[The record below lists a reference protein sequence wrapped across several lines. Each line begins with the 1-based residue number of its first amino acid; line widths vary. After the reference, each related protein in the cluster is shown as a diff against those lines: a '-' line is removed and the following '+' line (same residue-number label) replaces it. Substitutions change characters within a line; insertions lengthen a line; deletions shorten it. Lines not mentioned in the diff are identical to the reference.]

1 MGKKI
6 LVATSSV
13 LGISLLLGACTPT
26 EQASSPEAGKTKT
39 VTLISPMTGEQKQ
52 QLEKVLAPFIE
63 ATGIKVAYEG
73 VNDFTT
79 VLPVR
84 VESGNPPDVAMFPQ
98 PGLMQKFAEQ
108 EELVPLEN
116 VISRSQ
122 LEKAYPQQW
131 LDLGTVNNQVY
142 GLWYSVSV
150 KSLVWYNPEQFQR
163 QGYNIPET
171 WQEMMQLSQ
180 QIVDD
185 GKTPWCLGV
194 ESGETTGWV
203 GTDWIEDIMLRTA
216 GPEVYDQWVN
226 HEIPFTHPA
235 VKKAFERFGE
245 IARNSEYV
253 VGGTVGVLSTPYGDS
268 VNGLFRNPPR
278 CYLHRQGSFIE
289 SFFPPEVTLG
299 EDADVFPLPPTEPGE
314 DVPLLVAGDVFAM
327 FNNTAEARALMK
339 YLATSK
345 PHEAW
350 ARLGGYLSPHRQVS
364 LNIYPNEVTKRQAE
378 LLKNAEV
385 VRFDGSDLMP
395 PSVGTGTFWSGMI
408 NYLNGKDLDR
418 VLQNIE
424 DSWPEDS

>member
-1 MGKKI
+1 MGKKL
-6 LVATSSV
+6 LVATSSLV
-13 LGISLLLGACTPT
+13 GASLLLGACTPT
-26 EQASSPEAGKTKT
+26 TEESDSKSGETQT
-39 VTLISPMTGEQKQ
+39 VTLVSPMTGEQQQ
-52 QLEKVLAPFIE
+52 QLEQVLAPFTE
-63 ATGIKVAYEG
+63 ATGIEVAYEG
-73 VNDFTT
+73 VNDFAT

-84 VESGNPPDVAMFPQ
+84 VASGNPPDVAIFPQ
-98 PGLMQKFAEQ
+98 PGLMERFAEQ
-108 EELVPLEN
+108 EELVPLEQFM
-116 VISRSQ
+116 SPAQ

-150 KSLVWYNPEQFQR
+150 KSLVWYNPEQFQK
-163 QGYNIPET
+163 QGYSIPET

-216 GPEVYDQWVN
+216 GPQVYDKWVN

-235 VKKAFERFGE
+235 VKKAFQRFGE

-253 VGGTVGVLSTPYGDS
+253 VGGTVGVLSIPYGDS
-268 VNGLFRNPPR
+268 VNGLFQSPPR
-278 CYLHRQGSFIE
+278 CYLHRQGTFIA
-289 SFFPPEVTLG
+289 SFFPGTVTLG
-299 EDADVFPLPPTEPGE
+299 EDADVFPLPPIEAGE
-314 DVPLLVAGDVFAM
+314 DIPLLVAGDVVAM
-327 FNNTAEARALMK
+327 FNNTPEARALMK
-339 YLATSK
+339 YLASPK

-364 LNIYPNEVTKRQAE
+364 LNVYPNEVTKRQAE
-378 LLKNAEV
+378 LLKNADTI
-385 VRFDGSDLMP
+385 RFDGSDLMP
-395 PSVGTGTFWSGMI
+395 SSVGTGTFWSGMV

-424 DSWPEDS
+424 DSWPEES